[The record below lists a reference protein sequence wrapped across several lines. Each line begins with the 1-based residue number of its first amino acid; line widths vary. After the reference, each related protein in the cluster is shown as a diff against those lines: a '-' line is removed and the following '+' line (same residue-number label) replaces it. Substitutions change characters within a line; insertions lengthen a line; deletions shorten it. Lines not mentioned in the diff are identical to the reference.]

1 MNHIHYLREIAS
13 IKKRVLLFAKELA
26 NLTGPE
32 TSYTKRN
39 ENSPSDLYLKILN
52 ELRALKM
59 SSVIRYKQQY
69 FALLPEKS
77 ELATI
82 LALRTLRE
90 KYFLG
95 KINTEIKNQ
104 GANFEFKPVV
114 RTLDPL
120 GLYPSD
126 PVQQILREN
135 SVAHE
140 MLLDFYIKLT
150 QQLNSN
156 TGYQRLI
163 WLVQSMAVME
173 QKYKR
178 SNQNYRKLKIAC

>member
-1 MNHIHYLREIAS
+1 MNHIHYLREIAG
-13 IKKRVLLFAKELA
+13 IKKRVLLFAEELA

-32 TSYTKRN
+32 TSHTKRN

-82 LALRTLRE
+82 LALRTLKE
-90 KYFLG
+90 KYFLR
-95 KINTEIKNQ
+95 KINTEIRNE
-104 GANFEFKPVV
+104 GATLEFKPVV

-120 GLYPSD
+120 DFYPSD
-126 PVQQILREN
+126 PVEQILREN
-135 SVAHE
+135 SVSHE
-140 MLLDFYIKLT
+140 MLVDFYLDLI
-150 QQLNSN
+150 QQLNST
-156 TGYQRLI
+156 TGYERLT

-178 SNQNYRKLKIAC
+178 SNQDYRELKFAC